1 MPPRHHLLPLIRKWL
16 QPFIVAMLCVPFL
29 GYVHVLLHHLPSPFT
44 CPRCTYCRKTEQD
57 DDDTFAEVEARLRAE
72 KEAHAKKIAAENAKK
87 RKPPPVM
94 LKRPKFVTS
103 GQGTSRTCL
112 CIHSFS
118 R

>member
-1 MPPRHHLLPLIRKWL
+1 
-16 QPFIVAMLCVPFL
+16 
-29 GYVHVLLHHLPSPFT
+29 VH
-44 CPRCTYCRKTEQD
+44 CRRAEQD

-103 GQGTSRTCL
+103 GQGTSHMSLYTLVFR
-112 CIHSFS
+112 
-118 R
+118 